1 MTINDGGSDKDTLL
15 NTFTGNTL
23 PYPTSST
30 GNQMFVSYTN
40 NDNINTCFDTC
51 NNPTWKSDGF
61 CDDANNNCGC
71 EWDGGDC
78 CGSNVNTN
86 YCSACECLD
95 PIAARS
101 QYASNQN
108 TAFDNG
114 FSASFVF
121 GKKLANF

>member
-40 NDNINTCFDTC
+40 NDNINTRKHNISNTV
-51 NNPTWKSDGF
+51 SD
-61 CDDANNNCGC
+61 
-71 EWDGGDC
+71 
-78 CGSNVNTN
+78 
-86 YCSACECLD
+86 
-95 PIAARS
+95 PMAARS

-108 TAFDNG
+108 TAFDKG

-121 GKKLANF
+121 GKKLANS